1 MVSSARRLL
10 TQLLYGMN
18 YQFNSPKRI
27 LSQLKFNLKVNE
39 KGKKVICFFMV
50 LVLCLL
56 TSLLSL
62 ALGVDM
68 DTKYRQLSFNQP
80 N

>member
-1 MVSSARRLL
+1 M
-10 TQLLYGMN
+10 
-18 YQFNSPKRI
+18 
-27 LSQLKFNLKVNE
+27 
-39 KGKKVICFFMV
+39 FFMV